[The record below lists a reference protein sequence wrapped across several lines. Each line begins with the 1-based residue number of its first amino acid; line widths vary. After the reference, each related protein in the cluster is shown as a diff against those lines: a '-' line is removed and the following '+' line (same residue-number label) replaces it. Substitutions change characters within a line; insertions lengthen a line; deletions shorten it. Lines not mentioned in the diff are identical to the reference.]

1 MKIVSCLLAVLALPA
16 MSHASTLYRT
26 DAHAFHNDNGEVEI
40 TSQLVEKRP
49 APPPL
54 PSSLSGKSE
63 TKTATSTTILS
74 SDVLFD
80 FDKSTIKDTSELRA
94 VALALKSRKTHPVQ
108 IFGYTDSRG
117 SVAYNL
123 ALSKRRAD
131 SVKRYLASY
140 APQHHYFAS
149 GRGEANPVA
158 TNMYEWGRKQNRR
171 VTLSFN

>member
-1 MKIVSCLLAVLALPA
+1 MKIVSSLLAVLALPA

-40 TSQLVEKRP
+40 TSQLVETRP

-54 PSSLSGKSE
+54 PSTLTGKPE
-63 TKTATSTTILS
+63 AKTSTTILS

-94 VALALKSRKTHPVQ
+94 VALALKSRKTQPVQ

-140 APQHHYFAS
+140 APQHHYFAF